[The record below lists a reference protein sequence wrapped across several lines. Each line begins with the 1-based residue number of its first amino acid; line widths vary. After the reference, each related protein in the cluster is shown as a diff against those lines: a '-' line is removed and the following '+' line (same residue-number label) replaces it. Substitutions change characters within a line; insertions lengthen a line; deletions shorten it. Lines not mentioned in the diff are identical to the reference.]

1 MICTSILAFIL
12 GFYLLWQAIQSLLY
26 KRTIFMFPFKLDLWL
41 TRKFQSE
48 EAAQEYINRMSEP
61 KRLFWLGIRG
71 LVASIFLLFI
81 GVYYLFT

>member
-1 MICTSILAFIL
+1 MFLGILCIL
-12 GFYLLWQAIQSLLY
+12 MGLEVLWHSCQILLY
-26 KRTIFMFPFKLDLWL
+26 KRPSFTFPIKQQIWL

-48 EAAQEYINRMSEP
+48 EAAQEHINRMSKP

-71 LVASIFLLFI
+71 LVASIFMLFS